1 MTSELW
7 SAPCLTHDSCSV
19 HVTPFPSS
27 LLLVRLPWVPTLRN
41 QKGREHR
48 STVFLPLLPA
58 APGRSIAGICWWD
71 SVVRVLPSVWDLL
84 VTCQLTDRD
93 YAWGS
98 SLGGVSSFGGGG
110 EELRKKR

>member
-1 MTSELW
+1 M
-7 SAPCLTHDSCSV
+7 

-27 LLLVRLPWVPTLRN
+27 LLLVRLPWLPTLRN

-84 VTCQLTDRD
+84 VTCQLTDETMPG
-93 YAWGS
+93 APPWVGCLP
-98 SLGGVSSFGGGG
+98 LG
-110 EELRKKR
+110 ELEKS